1 MKTTKQLFHL
11 GLVITILMA
20 IIASARAD
28 NTLTYTKINKDGS
41 AGGAQKMMIRA
52 GKMRIDLPEGK
63 SAMIY
68 DAAVDKIFILEL
80 EAKKYLTMD
89 ADMMKQLMGAMS
101 ALAAQFEAKLATIP
115 EAKRAQMRAMME
127 KLGQGLLDGGK
138 APEIKSV
145 VTGRKEMV
153 GEYQTEVVEVM
164 EGGVKTIAYYVVDRK
179 SLKIGDMEYATMQ
192 KFQAFLGK
200 WIKSLPGSIKQKMKI
215 QMLMAE
221 GNQLPVKVDHFEN
234 QSIKRT
240 DQLTGV
246 SGENLDP
253 VLFEIPADFQQRELL
268 SELGG
273 LSGKPGVQ

>member
-1 MKTTKQLFHL
+1 
-11 GLVITILMA
+11 MA

-115 EAKRAQMRAMME
+115 EAQRAQMRAMMD

-153 GEYQTEVVEVM
+153 GEYQAEVVEVM
-164 EGGVKTIAYYVVDRK
+164 EGGGVKTVTYYVVDRK
-179 SLKIGDMEYATMQ
+179 SLKVGDMEYATMQ

-200 WIKSLPGSIKQKMKI
+200 WIMSLPGSIKQKMKI

-253 VLFEIPADFQQRELL
+253 GLFEIPADFQERELL
-268 SELGG
+268 SELGA